1 MDMRKEIRYR
11 LEAPAVFTWENFE
24 HKRLQG
30 EGITR
35 DISLL
40 GAFILSATC
49 PPSLTSIRVE
59 LALPCVVG
67 IEADIRI
74 IGEAQ
79 VVRVERSNGGNGENG
94 FAVVPFDLHNWSL
107 LTYQHGSLYQ
117 REIITPAI
125 MNFG

>member
-59 LALPCVVG
+59 LALPSVVG

-79 VVRVERSNGGNGENG
+79 VVRVEHSNGHHRENG

-107 LTYQHGSLYQ
+107 LTYKHGSLYH
-117 REIITPAI
+117 REIISPAI